1 MHHVACQTSFRLK
14 KRKQNS
20 PVMAETTRLRDRHG
34 SMGSTRNETTS
45 YAQNLDKTIV
55 SNDPTQVSTCITEMI
70 NTQSTT
76 TPSATVNTTS
86 SQQDM
91 NNGHSSISTP
101 SLPHV
106 NDLDLQHIMNN
117 LYSEGPQLS
126 SINVMGDFIR
136 QIMNDYHKTVSFV
149 IIQAI
154 QDRRISI
161 DNALALAEE
170 QQTNQTSLL
179 MFLASIRTLQEKVDT
194 LINSTSQNE
203 PL

>member
-1 MHHVACQTSFRLK
+1 MHHVTCQTSFRLK

-20 PVMAETTRLRDRHG
+20 PVVAETTTTTTRSRDRHG
-34 SMGSTRNETTS
+34 SMGSTRHKTTS
-45 YAQNLDKTIV
+45 YAQHLDKTIV
-55 SNDPTQVSTCITEMI
+55 SNDLTQVSTCITEMI
-70 NTQSTT
+70 NAPSTT

-86 SQQDM
+86 SQRDM
-91 NNGHSSISTP
+91 NNGHYSMSTP
-101 SLPHV
+101 SLPHM

-179 MFLASIRTLQEKVDT
+179 MFLASIRALQEKLDNF
-194 LINSTSQNE
+194 IHPTS
-203 PL
+203 